1 MAVASVQS
9 EDSTKDRTIF
19 ELRDSLA
26 NATEALSQHRQELS
40 IARVEA
46 AAKDLHITSLT
57 EARRE
62 FQTLCS
68 AMQEKAAKDEATIV
82 ELTGRLTNLEAEGA
96 SKDARIASL
105 MKKNEEWRT
114 DITSMQNMIAFQEA
128 VLLQLTDILK
138 TQKRHSDSLS
148 KTVKNQ
154 KQMLTENDATIAQ
167 LDAKLT
173 EQASDVDSMQHH
185 ISSLTEECD
194 NLASLRKSLTEDVA
208 RDEVTIAQLKLSLAE
223 KTAAAGD
230 WKDLYIQSLSQPHQP
245 RMCIP
250 RTDATFSTLSM
261 QGIIAEKDRRIAE
274 LSDKLSECYGQLVA
288 SQAGNLAGPFLLP
301 PPTIVVGESA
311 GDHEDL
317 HSRSRSFNSALAS
330 PPFFSRRGYY

>member
-1 MAVASVQS
+1 MADASVQS
-9 EDSTKDRTIF
+9 EDSTNDRTIF
-19 ELRDSLA
+19 ELRDSFA
-26 NATEALSQHRQELS
+26 KATEALTQHRQDLS
-40 IARVEA
+40 IARAEA
-46 AAKDLHITSLT
+46 TAKDLHITSLT

-62 FQTLCS
+62 FQALCS
-68 AMQEKAAKDEATIV
+68 AMQKKAAKDEATVV
-82 ELTGRLTNLEAEGA
+82 ELTGRLANLEAEGA
-96 SKDARIASL
+96 SKDARIASF

-114 DITSMQNMIAFQEA
+114 DATSMQNMIAFQEA
-128 VLLQLTDILK
+128 ALLQLTDILK
-138 TQKRHSDSLS
+138 TQDRHIDALS
-148 KTVKNQ
+148 ETVKSQ

-167 LDAKLT
+167 LNAKVT
-173 EQASDVDSMQHH
+173 EQTSDIDSMRHH
-185 ISSLTEECD
+185 ISSLSEECE
-194 NLASLRKSLTEDVA
+194 NLASLRKSLTEDAA

-288 SQAGNLAGPFLLP
+288 SQAGNLAGPFSLSLP
-301 PPTIVVGESA
+301 SIVVGESA
-311 GDHEDL
+311 GDHEDV
-317 HSRSRSFNSALAS
+317 HSRSRSFNSALSS
-330 PPFFSRRGYY
+330 PPDFFRRGYY